1 MSSKISTWDG
11 RTSRSEY
18 GLLIDNITSDL
29 IRSSLLYASEEM
41 GIALR
46 NASYSPNIK
55 ERMDHSAAIFDSQG
69 RLLAQAE
76 HIPVH
81 LGSLPWGLR
90 NLLTYCEEKKLDL
103 EEGCMIVV
111 NNPYI
116 AGTHLNDITV
126 VRPIYHSGKLVAF
139 GANKAHHSDVG
150 GRVPGSISVDARTLY
165 EEGVIIEPCYL
176 MRNDEFDPQ
185 VLLFVISNSRTPKER
200 SGDLKAQVAAN
211 FAGERRVKELLNK
224 YGSDAFV
231 EASDRGFAYAEK
243 MMSARLSQ
251 MNSGSYTA
259 EDYLEDPRGGD
270 IVMKVRITVD
280 SGRLEIDYT
289 GTAKQVTNPV
299 NAVFGVTLSG
309 VHYVL
314 RTLVGSDVPAN
325 DGAFS
330 SIKVF
335 APPGTILCPIYPY
348 PVAIGNLETSQRNA
362 DLLYRALFKVVP
374 DRVPAASGGSMNN
387 IMMGG
392 IHRGKPWAF
401 YETMGVGL
409 GAKSRADGIDGI
421 QCNMTNTMNTPIEDM
436 ERNLPVVMS
445 RYEFREDSSGAGE
458 YRGGCGLIRA
468 FEMTGESTT
477 VTVVSDRARHPPWGL
492 KRGNPG
498 ANAQLFLYERPRTKG
513 RPLPIKMTRILKPH
527 EVIEIR
533 TAGGGGYGL
542 PDKRDV
548 RRIESDSNNGFLSK
562 TYLAENYPKARGGK
576 KISWQSSK
584 MK

>member
-1 MSSKISTWDG
+1 M
-11 RTSRSEY
+11 
-18 GLLIDNITSDL
+18 IDNITSDL

-46 NASYSPNIK
+46 NSSYSPNIK
-55 ERMDHSAAIFDSQG
+55 ERMDHSAAIFNSQG

-90 NLLTYCEEKKLDL
+90 NLLTYCDEKKLALD
-103 EEGCMIVV
+103 EGCMIVV

-126 VRPIYHSGKLVAF
+126 VRPIYYSGELIAF

-165 EEGVIIEPCYL
+165 EEGVIIEPSYL
-176 MRNDEFDPQ
+176 MNKNEFDPQ
-185 VLLFVISNSRTPKER
+185 VLSFVISNSRTPKER

-211 FAGERRVKELLNK
+211 FAGERRVLELLKK
-224 YGSDAFV
+224 YGRDAFV
-231 EASDRGFAYAEK
+231 EAADRGFAYSEK
-243 MMSARLSQ
+243 MMTARLSQ
-251 MNSGSYTA
+251 MTAGSYTA
-259 EDYLEDPRGGD
+259 EDYLEDPSGGD
-270 IVMKVRITVD
+270 IVMKVRITID
-280 SGRLEIDYT
+280 GGKLEIDYT
-289 GTAKQVTNPV
+289 GTARQVPNPV
-299 NAVFGVTLSG
+299 NAVFGVTVSG

-330 SIKVF
+330 AVKVF
-335 APPGTILCPIYPY
+335 APPGTILSPIYPY

-387 IMMGG
+387 AMMGG

-401 YETMGVGL
+401 YETIGVGL
-409 GAKSRADGIDGI
+409 GAKARADGIDGI

-436 ERNLPVVMS
+436 ERNLPVILD

-458 YRGGCGLIRA
+458 FRGGCGLIRS

-477 VTVVSDRARHPPWGL
+477 VTIVSDRAIHPPWGL
-492 KRGNPG
+492 SRGNSG
-498 ANAQLFLYERPRTKG
+498 ANAQLFLYEKPGAKG
-513 RPLPIKMTRILKPH
+513 KLMPIKMTRLLKTH

-533 TAGGGGYGL
+533 TAGGGGYGA
-542 PDKRDV
+542 PAKRP
-548 RRIESDSNNGFLSK
+548 ESKITADFRNELLSK
-562 TYLAENYPKARGGK
+562 RYLVENYPKVRANAK
-576 KISWQSSK
+576 KPR
-584 MK
+584 MKKS